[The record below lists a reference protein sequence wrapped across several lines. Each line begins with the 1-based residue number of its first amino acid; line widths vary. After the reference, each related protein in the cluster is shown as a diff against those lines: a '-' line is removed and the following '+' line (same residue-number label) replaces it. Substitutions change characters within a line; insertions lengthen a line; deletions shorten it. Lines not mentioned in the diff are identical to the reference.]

1 MKTTEIISK
10 LNLNLLA
17 LSVFF
22 CCAHNAD
29 AACVAGSIT
38 LRAPLYIVSVDA
50 NRLLTYRQ
58 QIGTVV
64 KKAALR
70 SDCVGYT
77 MYTISGTQNLPYP
90 EGTQFLLMGKNDFTT
105 PTPTAIYLYENNGSI
120 DKTITASGAQT
131 GSNSDSF
138 SIYLGSSMVMKVKQP
153 WH

>member
-1 MKTTEIISK
+1 MKTTAITRK
-10 LNLNLLA
+10 LNLNYLVLSMLLSCSHSA
-17 LSVFF
+17 Y
-22 CCAHNAD
+22 AG
-29 AACVAGSIT
+29 CVAGSVT

-50 NRLLTYRQ
+50 NKLLTYQQ

-105 PTPTAIYLYENNGSI
+105 STPTALYLTVNNGSI
-120 DKTITASGAQT
+120 DKTVTASGAQT

-138 SIYLGSSMVMKVKQP
+138 SIYLGLSMVMKVKQP